1 MPGRARASR
10 VLPAP
15 GEPAH
20 QYVMTASGGD
30 FEGAFDV
37 FLALDFGEICW
48 GEERRGFF
56 GGGLELFN

>member
-1 MPGRARASR
+1 MA
-10 VLPAP
+10 
-15 GEPAH
+15 
-20 QYVMTASGGD
+20 ASGGD

-37 FLALDFGEICW
+37 FLALYFGEVGW